1 MGKKII
7 MLLFEGDPKAVAL
20 KYDLFIRKTNPAPAD
35 SISRKFKLTNFG
47 KLPFLIMCIVYL

>member
-1 MGKKII
+1 

-20 KYDLFIRKTNPAPAD
+20 KYDLYIRKTNPAPAD